1 MKDINDAEVWF
12 KINECKKIKESI
24 KVTSEEVVL
33 LLKNKKNKEKNEKQN
48 KQRREQTWN
57 FK

>member
-1 MKDINDAEVWF
+1 MKDINDAEVCF

-33 LLKNKKNKEKNEKQN
+33 LLKNKKNKEKNEKPN
-48 KQRREQTWN
+48 KQRREPT
-57 FK
+57 

>member
-1 MKDINDAEVWF
+1 MKDINDAEVCF

-48 KQRREQTWN
+48 KQRREQT
-57 FK
+57 